1 MSKRD
6 DLIAQVT
13 QMDIAKKL
21 NVTRIT
27 VSKALRNH
35 FDISMKMKK
44 NVSETAEELG
54 YVLNLL
60 AQTFTPSLKVIYQN
74 PRKIGLTAKNML
86 IEEIENENSDKKKHI
101 EIIEAFQWN
110 ASILRQNDV
119 ENLSMG

>member
-21 NVTRIT
+21 NATRIT

>member
-74 PRKIGLTAKNML
+74 PRKIGLTATNML

>member
-1 MSKRD
+1 MKDISIKSSLLIIDYFVTFSRKYMSKRD

-21 NVTRIT
+21 NATRIT

-44 NVSETAEELG
+44 NV
-54 YVLNLL
+54 
-60 AQTFTPSLKVIYQN
+60 IYQN
-74 PRKIGLTAKNML
+74 PRKIGLTATNML

>member
-1 MSKRD
+1 MKDISIKSSLLIVDYFVTFSRKYMSKRD

-74 PRKIGLTAKNML
+74 PRKIGLTATNML
-86 IEEIENENSDKKKHI
+86 IEEIENENSDKK
-101 EIIEAFQWN
+101 
-110 ASILRQNDV
+110 SI
-119 ENLSMG
+119 